1 MRIRFLSFF
10 TIVSLLF
17 ALGFSAC
24 KKQVADISPEVLS
37 NYLSGF
43 TAGVISKKQAVRV
56 QFATNIASA
65 AQVGQTEPRA
75 LLKFSPSMN
84 GTAVWE
90 SPRTLAFTPSETW
103 TAGEVY
109 TATVDLASAID
120 TLKNGPKSYSFQFSV
135 QESSLRV
142 VLDGLY
148 TPEPSRLSEQAIGGQ
163 VQANDYLEEGS
174 LEGLIVAEQA
184 GRKLAVVYQRSG
196 EMTFNFV
203 VTGVERGQEP
213 SEVQLSW
220 DAQGIKMGVAKSSTT
235 VEVPALGEFKVLQV
249 HYENEENPHIAIR
262 FSDPLDERQD
272 LNGLLSLLGASLS
285 QYSIK
290 SNLIKVFVQS
300 GLSGAKQLTIHSGIK
315 NSVGAALGRDVVWE
329 LNFTRPD
336 PALRLV
342 GEGVIMPYQGP
353 RLYPFEA
360 IGLTAVKVEI
370 FKIFDNNIQQY
381 LQENQLEYGDDYYS
395 LQRVGRIVSQDRVL
409 LSALSSEN
417 DLDNWTRYTL
427 DLSKFF
433 VADPKAIY
441 QVRIGFGME
450 DIRRVCD
457 QKLADFGIQEVKF
470 GQQKQDINIGFVEE
484 PNSIFGD
491 YYGIYGYYDG
501 QNWEDRDEPC
511 KPAYYNSQ
519 RFLSKPLISSN
530 LGMIVKQDGQRRTVV
545 LTTDLITGKAASSAQ
560 VKLYDAQRQVIFS
573 GSTDASGFVEA
584 ITDQRPDFAIASRGN
599 DVAYLKVDYATALS
613 MSKFNVGGVAAEDGL
628 KGQIYGE
635 RGVWRPGDSIFLN
648 FVLEDRYNKLPPAYP
663 LAFSVFDAKG
673 RLREERIV
681 TPAAGDM
688 YALHFA
694 TQPDDPTGSWRASV
708 SVGGK
713 TFTKNIKVETVKPN
727 RLRIDLDFNKQVL
740 SPTNTEVKLRSIW
753 LHGAPAR
760 NLKVDVAL
768 EIVSVATGFADWP
781 GYVFRDPSRFSGTAY
796 DNKIF
801 EGSLDEEGRS
811 SFRLPDMGRALPGRM
826 KAIFKTRV
834 FEPGGN
840 FSVDNISTE
849 YMPFNQFVGLSLP
862 KSRWGG
868 NMLELEKENK
878 LSVVTVDQD
887 GKVLAGRKLSVGV
900 YQVQWRYWWESGS
913 DNISRYSSSD
923 HKEADQ
929 RFEVT
934 TGSDG
939 KLSLPVKVSKWGR
952 YLVKVCDTASGHCTG
967 DYAYAGSPSAGEMD
981 REAASILR
989 LQADKEQ
996 YNVGDKVSIN
1006 IPASQDAT
1014 ILLSLE
1020 NSAGVLQSEWIQA
1033 VAGDNTYTFTA
1044 DERMLPNVY
1053 AQVMLIQPHANTT
1066 NDRPLR
1072 MYGVIPIL
1080 IEDPAT
1086 RLQPLIATAD
1096 EYQPEQEVS
1105 LTLSEKNGKAMSYT
1119 IAIVDEGLLSLTR
1132 FATPDLWKGF
1142 FAKEALSVRTF
1153 DLFNQVVGA
1162 TNGSPSRVL
1171 AIGGDED
1178 LGATPA
1184 NPRANRFEPV
1194 VRHIGPFQLAA
1205 GKKATHKVKLPNYIG
1220 AVKVMAVVAG
1230 NHAYG
1235 KAEKIVPVRKPLMI
1249 LPTLPRVLGPGEE
1262 VKMPVNVFAM
1272 TNKVKNAKV
1281 TVRESTGKV
1290 SFLNSSNSREASQ
1303 QQSFSQPGDATLY
1316 FPIKVG
1322 TETGIAKF
1330 DVIAEGN
1337 GERVT
1342 QSIEIDVRNPNT
1354 FQNNTELLSLQA
1366 GESKTVSYQP
1376 FGMPS
1381 TRIATLEVASLPSL
1395 NLMQHMQYIFR
1406 YPYGCAEQTV
1416 SKAFPLLYVDKLIK
1430 LSTEIEEDRRK
1441 IILGSINHLVR
1452 FLNPNSSLST
1462 WPGGNRANPWTTSY
1476 ATHFLLEAEAAGYQ
1490 LPLKIKEQLLSFQKA
1505 AAADWKTYVF
1515 DYYVN
1520 DQQRHTD
1527 QAYRLYTLALAQ
1539 QPDLGAMNRL
1549 RSSAKLPAT
1558 AAYRLAGAYALVGQQ
1573 NVAKELISKVSTLPL
1588 TPYREYSYTYGS
1600 QLRDMAMVLEMQMLL
1615 GETDKAGDMALR
1627 LANIVNKRRWLST
1640 QEIGFILHA
1649 MSKVVG
1655 SKGTSDEVL
1664 VRFNLAGGRSQEL
1677 GSSSAILQIE
1687 LPTQSS
1693 GSFQLTNLG
1702 NVPIF
1707 ASLITRGQPLP
1718 GEEKAIESNLKMNIR
1733 YTDMKGQA
1741 IDVSKLASG
1750 TDFYAIY
1757 SITNPGTL
1765 ASHYREMA
1773 LKSAVASGWE
1783 IVNQRMDLLQNN
1795 RNESYYAYRDYQD
1808 AHVATFFDLN
1818 NGANNEY
1825 YLQLTAA
1832 YPGRYYLPTQVA
1844 EAMYDDD
1851 VQAATLG
1858 RWVEVTD

>member
-1 MRIRFLSFF
+1 MRIRF
-10 TIVSLLF
+10 VSLFTVFSLLL

-24 KKQVADISPEVLS
+24 KKQVSDLSPEVLS

-43 TAGVISKKQAVRV
+43 TAGVIGKKQAVRV
-56 QFATNIASA
+56 QFATSVASA
-65 AQVGQTEPRA
+65 AQVGETEPRA
-75 LLKFSPSMN
+75 LLQFSPGIS

-90 SPRTLAFTPSETW
+90 SPRTLAFTPSGTW

-109 TATVDLASAID
+109 TATVDLAAAID
-120 TLKNGPKSYSFQFSV
+120 TLRNGPKSYSFQFSV

-142 VLDGLY
+142 LVNGLY

-163 VQANDYLEEGS
+163 VQANDYLEEGA

-184 GRKLAVVYQRSG
+184 GRQLPVVYQRSG
-196 EMTFNFV
+196 DMTFDFV
-203 VTGVERGQEP
+203 VTGVERGEQP

-220 DAQGIKMGVAKSSTT
+220 DAQKIKMGAAKSSTLL
-235 VEVPALGEFKVLQV
+235 EVPALGEFKVLHV
-249 HYENEENPHIAIR
+249 HYDSEENPHIALR

-272 LNGLLSLLGASLS
+272 LKGLFSLPGVSLS

-290 SNLIKVFVQS
+290 SNLVKIFVQS

-315 NSVGAALGRDVVWE
+315 NIAGAPLGRDVVWDI
-329 LNFTRPD
+329 NFTRPE

-360 IGLTAVKVEI
+360 IGLTAVKVEV

-395 LQRVGRIVSQDRVL
+395 LQRVGRIVSQDRIL
-409 LSALSSEN
+409 LSELSSEN

-427 DLSKFF
+427 DLSQLFD
-433 VADPKAIY
+433 ADPKAIY
-441 QVRIGFGME
+441 QLRIGFGME

-457 QKLADFGIQEVKF
+457 QKLADFGIQEVQF
-470 GQQKQDINIGFVEE
+470 GKKEQDISIGFAEE
-484 PNSIFGD
+484 PESIFGS

-501 QNWEDRDEPC
+501 QEWEDREEPC

-545 LTTDLITGKAASSAQ
+545 LTTDLLTGKPASAAR
-560 VKLYDAQRQVIFS
+560 VKLYDAQRQEIFS
-573 GSTDASGFVEA
+573 GSSDAAGFVEA
-584 ITDQRPDFAIASRGN
+584 ITEQRPDFAIASRGK
-599 DVAYLKVDYATALS
+599 DVAYLKVDYATALN
-613 MSKFNVGGVAAEDGL
+613 MSKFDVGGVAAEDGL

-635 RGVWRPGDSIFLN
+635 RGVWRPGDSIYLN
-648 FVLEDRYNKLPPAYP
+648 FVLEDRYSKLPPAYP
-663 LAFSVFDAKG
+663 INFSVFDARG
-673 RLREERIV
+673 RLREERVV

-688 YALHFA
+688 YPLHFA
-694 TQPDDPTGSWRASV
+694 TKMDDPTGSWRASV

-740 SPTNTEVKLRSIW
+740 SPANAEVKLRSTW

-760 NLKVDVAL
+760 DLKADVTL
-768 EIVSVATGFADWP
+768 EIVSAATGFADWP
-781 GYVFRDPSRFSGTAY
+781 GYVFRDPSRSSGTAY

-801 EGSLDEEGRS
+801 EGSLDATGRA

-849 YMPFNQFVGLSLP
+849 YMPFNQFVGLNLP
-862 KSRWGG
+862 KGKWGSKI
-868 NMLELEKENK
+868 LELEKENK
-878 LSVVTVDQD
+878 VGLVSVDQN
-887 GKVLAGRKLSVGV
+887 GKALAGRKLSVGI
-900 YQVQWRYWWESGS
+900 YQVRWRYWWESGS

-929 RFEVT
+929 RFDVT

-939 KLSLPVKVSKWGR
+939 KLSLPVKVGKWGR
-952 YLVKVCDTASGHCTG
+952 YLIKVCDTASGHCTG
-967 DYAYAGSPSAGEMD
+967 DYAYAGSPGTGEMD
-981 REAASILR
+981 REAARILR

-1006 IPASQDAT
+1006 IPASQGAT
-1014 ILLSLE
+1014 ILVSLE
-1020 NSAGVLQSEWIQA
+1020 NSAGVLQSEWITT

-1053 AQVMLIQPHANTT
+1053 AHVQLLQPHANTT

-1080 IEDPAT
+1080 VEDPAT
-1086 RLQPLIATAD
+1086 RLQPVLATAD
-1096 EYQPEQEVS
+1096 EFQPEQEVS

-1119 IAIVDEGLLSLTR
+1119 LAIVDEGLLSLTR
-1132 FATPDLWKGF
+1132 FATPDLWQGF

-1153 DLFNQVVGA
+1153 DLFDQVVGA
-1162 TNGSPSRVL
+1162 SNGSASRVL

-1178 LGATPA
+1178 GNATPA

-1205 GKKATHKVKLPNYIG
+1205 GKKVTHKVKLPNYIG

-1230 NHAYG
+1230 DYAYG
-1235 KAEKIVPVRKPLMI
+1235 KTEKVVPVRKPLMI

-1272 TNKVKNAKV
+1272 TSKVKNAKV
-1281 TVRESTGKV
+1281 TVRESSGKV

-1303 QQSFSQPGDATLY
+1303 QQGFDQPGDATLY

-1330 DVIAEGN
+1330 EVIAEGN

-1342 QSIEIDVRNPNT
+1342 QTIEIDVRNPNT
-1354 FQNNTELLSLQA
+1354 FQNNTELISLQPGA
-1366 GESKTVSYQP
+1366 STTVSYQP
-1376 FGMPS
+1376 FGTPS
-1381 TRIATLEVASLPSL
+1381 TRTATLEVATLPSL

-1416 SKAFPLLYVDKLIK
+1416 SKAFPLLYVDKLVK

-1441 IILGSINHLVR
+1441 IILGSINHLVQ

-1490 LPLKIKEQLLSFQKA
+1490 LPLRMKEQLLSFQKA
-1505 AAADWKTYVF
+1505 AAADWKSYVF

-1520 DQQRHTD
+1520 DAQRHSD

-1549 RSSAKLPAT
+1549 RTSAKLSPT
-1558 AAYRLAGAYALVGQQ
+1558 AAYRLAGAYALAGQQ
-1573 NVAKELISKVSTLPL
+1573 NVAKELVSKVNTLL
-1588 TPYREYSYTYGS
+1588 APYREYSYTYGS
-1600 QLRDMAMVLEMQMLL
+1600 QVRDMAMILEMQMLL
-1615 GETDKAGDMALR
+1615 GETNKAGEMALR

-1640 QEIGFILHA
+1640 QEIGFVLHA

-1655 SKGTSDEVL
+1655 QKGTSDEVL

-1677 GSSSAILQIE
+1677 GSSSAILQVE
-1687 LPTQSS
+1687 LPTQGN

-1702 NVPIF
+1702 EVPIF
-1707 ASLITRGQPLP
+1707 ASIITRGQPLP
-1718 GEEKAIESNLKMNIR
+1718 GEEKAIESNLKMNVR

-1741 IDVSKLASG
+1741 IDVSQLASG

-1765 ASHYREMA
+1765 ASDYREMA

-1783 IVNQRMDLLQNN
+1783 IVNQRMDLLQND
-1795 RNESYYAYRDYQD
+1795 RKESYYAYRDYQD
-1808 AHVATFFDLN
+1808 AHVATFFDIS
-1818 NGANNEY
+1818 NGDSNEY

-1832 YPGRYYLPTQVA
+1832 YPGRYYLPTQVT

-1851 VQAATLG
+1851 VQAATRG